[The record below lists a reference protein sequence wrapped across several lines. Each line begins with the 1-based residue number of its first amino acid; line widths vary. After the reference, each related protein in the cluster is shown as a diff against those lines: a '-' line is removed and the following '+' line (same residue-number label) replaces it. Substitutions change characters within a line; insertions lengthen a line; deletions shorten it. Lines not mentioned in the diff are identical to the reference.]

1 MQQAKWKLYL
11 AIGGTLV
18 ILLSI
23 WYTNYLTSR
32 LAAEEKNRVGIFVRA
47 LEDATLPQ
55 SDECLN
61 CCDYTIHQQIIQ
73 NNSSIPVMLVNE
85 TGTIDTAINFGT
97 EDRKDWEKE
106 LKKMRSEGF
115 EPIRD
120 FANSIYFK
128 ESLIL
133 QQVRYFPLVQL
144 LLISVLV
151 FFGYLSFNTARK
163 SEQNRVWVGM
173 AKETAHQLGTP
184 ISAMFSWLDYL
195 KSIRPDDNEILKIS
209 LELEKDI
216 NRLNLIADRFSK
228 IGADP
233 VLSEKNIYQV
243 LDDCR
248 KYMEPR
254 APKAVGFDFP
264 DPSKFDSRTV
274 QINSHLFEWVIENIL
289 RNALDAMD
297 GKGLIRAEIYF
308 DKDSTYIDIE
318 DTGKGIPGSKFKTI
332 FEPGYTT
339 KKRGWGL
346 GLSLAKRIVELYHKG
361 RIFVKSSEEGQGTT
375 FTIELPH
382 KN

>member
-1 MQQAKWKLYL
+1 MQANWKLYL
-11 AIGGTLV
+11 AIGGTLF

-32 LAAEEKNRVGIFVRA
+32 LAAEEKTRVGIFVRA

-85 TGTIDTAINFGT
+85 TGNIDTAINFGS

-106 LKKMRSEGF
+106 LKKMQSEGF

-144 LLISVLV
+144 LLIGVLV

-195 KSIRPDDNEILKIS
+195 KTIRPDDQEVLKIS
-209 LELEKDI
+209 SELEKDI

-233 VLSEKNIYQV
+233 VLNDKNIYQV
-243 LDDCR
+243 IEDCR

-254 APKAVGFDFP
+254 APKGVVFDFP
-264 DPSKFDSRTV
+264 DPNQHETRCV
-274 QINSHLFEWVIENIL
+274 QINTHLFEWVIENIL

-297 GKGLIRAEIYF
+297 GKGKITAEIYF

-361 RIFVKSSEEGQGTT
+361 RIFVKSSEEGKGTT
-375 FTIELPH
+375 FTIELPN